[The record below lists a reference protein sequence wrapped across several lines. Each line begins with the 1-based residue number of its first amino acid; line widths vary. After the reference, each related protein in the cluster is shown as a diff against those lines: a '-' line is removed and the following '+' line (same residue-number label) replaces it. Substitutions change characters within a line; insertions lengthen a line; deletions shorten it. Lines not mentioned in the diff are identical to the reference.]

1 MSVKNEPIETVTE
14 TKLLGTIITQDLKWD
29 RNTAEIVR
37 KAYKRMQILNRAASF
52 TSNIQDLRCIY
63 LTYVRSLLDQS
74 AVVWHSS
81 LTKRNRRDLER
92 VQKTAVKMIMGKK
105 FSNYKI
111 DLKKLNLDSLNDRRE
126 KLCLKFAKRC
136 LKNEKV
142 KNLFPLN
149 ITKNQIKTRGRKK
162 YLEKKINTERYRKS
176 AIPYMK
182 DLLNKEESK
191 KRKMAND
198 LLF

>member
-1 MSVKNEPIETVTE
+1 
-14 TKLLGTIITQDLKWD
+14 
-29 RNTAEIVR
+29 
-37 KAYKRMQILNRAASF
+37 MQILNRAASF

-126 KLCLKFAKRC
+126 KLCLKAKRC

-149 ITKNQIKTRGRKK
+149 MIKNQIKTRGRKK
-162 YLEKKINTERYRKS
+162 YLENKINTERYRKS

-182 DLLNKEESK
+182 DLLNKEESEK
-191 KRKMAND
+191 QKMAND